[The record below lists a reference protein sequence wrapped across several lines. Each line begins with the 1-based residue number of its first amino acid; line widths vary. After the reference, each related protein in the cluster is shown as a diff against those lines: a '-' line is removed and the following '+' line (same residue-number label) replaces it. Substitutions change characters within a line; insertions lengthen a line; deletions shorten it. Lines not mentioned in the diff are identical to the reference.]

1 MKTIVVTY
9 AVKEELISLPSD
21 GYHIHYIR
29 TGVGKTRS
37 ATLLTR
43 EICRQAPDF
52 VLNIGT
58 AGTFEHQVGDVF
70 VVNRFI
76 DRDYEATKLP
86 GLEYE
91 MDGSQFLTNYNGL
104 RNWVQNYD
112 KSGVCST
119 GDTFVTELSSFG
131 ADVVDMEAY
140 AQAFVCRELGV
151 PFLSVKYITDI
162 IGQNSVEHWADKLS
176 DARSGLTEW
185 FAKHPV
191 LSLISED

>member
-1 MKTIVVTY
+1 MNTIFVTY

-21 GYHIHYIR
+21 GCDVHYIR

-37 ATLLTR
+37 AALLTR
-43 EICRQAPDF
+43 EICQQRPDL

-58 AGTFEHQVGDVF
+58 AGTFEHHVGDIF
-70 VVNRFI
+70 VVNRFV

-91 MDGSQFLTNYNGL
+91 IDGRLLLADNDRLVS
-104 RNWVQNYD
+104 WVQCAD
-112 KSGVCST
+112 KQGVCST

-140 AQAFVCRELGV
+140 AQAFVCREFGV

-162 IGQNSVEHWADKLS
+162 IGQNSVEHWAEKLS
-176 DARSGLTEW
+176 DARAGLTEW
-185 FAKHPV
+185 FINHPV
-191 LSLISED
+191 PF